1 MTIDMIADSDNGLRV
16 SLDVFD
22 GPLDLLLNLVKE
34 RQLDI
39 ATVPLALVADQYLAY
54 IQAMESLD
62 VELAADYLV
71 VASTLV
77 FLKSKALLPPIP
89 IELAGDP
96 EESAEAIEARLRDRL
111 IAYSKYRDAGQELK
125 GRAAEAAAYFLRPD
139 GGDATADFVQRY
151 RIDAAKLAGALAAA
165 LRAAKPE
172 KRTIVR
178 ERVSLNE
185 QMDVV
190 SPGRAPRRARL
201 VLRPVRRARP
211 RRDHR
216 DFPRRPRARPPRAHP
231 RRAGRRV
238 RGHRA
243 PPRPARRPCSLNS
256 STPASCS
263 ATSKRCCSSP
273 PKRSRSS
280 SSRS

>member
-1 MTIDMIADSDNGLRV
+1 MARAGRQRHLRARGGYRGPSHEGQHRLTTDPTNQAALRV
-16 SLDVFD
+16 SFDVFD

-39 ATVPLALVADQYLAY
+39 ATIPLAVVADQYLAY

-71 VASTLV
+71 VAATLV

-89 IELAGDP
+89 IEFAGDP
-96 EESAEAIEARLRDRL
+96 EESAEAVEARLRDRL

-125 GRAAEAAAYFLRPD
+125 IRAAEASAFYLRPD

-178 ERVSLNE
+178 ERVSLLE
-185 QMDVV
+185 QMEMMARTVRRD
-190 SPGRAPRRARL
+190 GRASFFGLCADLDRVAIIVTFL
-201 VLRPVRRARP
+201 ALLELVRRARV
-211 RRDHR
+211 
-216 DFPRRPRARPPRAHP
+216 
-231 RRAGRRV
+231 RV
-238 RGHRA
+238 AQESPFGDIELLPVSEEH
-243 PPRPARRPCSLNS
+243 
-256 STPASCS
+256 S
-263 ATSKRCCSSP
+263 AA
-273 PKRSRSS
+273 
-280 SSRS
+280 

>member
-1 MTIDMIADSDNGLRV
+1 LTDPAAQSGLHV

-39 ATVPLALVADQYLAY
+39 STVPLALVADQYLAY
-54 IQAMESLD
+54 IQAMEALD

-139 GGDATADFVQRY
+139 GGDVTADFVQRY

-185 QMDVV
+185 QMDLVT
-190 SPGRAPRRARL
+190 RA
-201 VLRPVRRARP
+201 V
-211 RRDHR
+211 
-216 DFPRRPRARPPRAHP
+216 
-231 RRAGRRV
+231 RRAGRASFFSLCAGLDRV
-238 RGHRA
+238 AIIVTFLAVLELVRRERIHVAQDAAFGDIELLLVPQEDRA
-243 PPRPARRPCSLNS
+243 A
-256 STPASCS
+256 
-263 ATSKRCCSSP
+263 
-273 PKRSRSS
+273 
-280 SSRS
+280 

>member
-1 MTIDMIADSDNGLRV
+1 MTVLRHAQDDTADRGDGLRV

-34 RQLDI
+34 HQLDI

-96 EESAEAIEARLRDRL
+96 EESAEAIEARLRERL

-125 GRAAEAAAYFLRPD
+125 NRAAEAAAYFMRPD
-139 GGDATADFVQRY
+139 GGDPER
-151 RIDAAKLAGALAAA
+151 R
-165 LRAAKPE
+165 LRAALPD
-172 KRTIVR
+172 RR
-178 ERVSLNE
+178 L
-185 QMDVV
+185 QA
-190 SPGRAPRRARL
+190 GRC
-201 VLRPVRRARP
+201 
-211 RRDHR
+211 
-216 DFPRRPRARPPRAHP
+216 
-231 RRAGRRV
+231 AGRRAA
-238 RGHRA
+238 GGQA
-243 PPRPARRPCSLNS
+243 GEADDRP
-256 STPASCS
+256 
-263 ATSKRCCSSP
+263 
-273 PKRSRSS
+273 
-280 SSRS
+280 

>member
-1 MTIDMIADSDNGLRV
+1 MTLRQAQGDTGPPPVADERALRV

-39 ATVPLALVADQYLAY
+39 ATVPLALVADQYLAF
-54 IQAMESLD
+54 IQAMEALD

-71 VASTLV
+71 VAATLV

-89 IELAGDP
+89 LEFAGDP

-125 GRAAEAAAYFLRPD
+125 ARAADAAAYYLRAD
-139 GGDATADFVQRY
+139 GGDPTGEFVQRY

-190 SPGRAPRRARL
+190 ARA
-201 VLRPVRRARP
+201 V
-211 RRDHR
+211 
-216 DFPRRPRARPPRAHP
+216 
-231 RRAGRRV
+231 RRAGRASFFGLCAGLDRIAIIVTFLAVLELVRRERIRV
-238 RGHRA
+238 AQDVAFEDIELLAVPEEDRA
-243 PPRPARRPCSLNS
+243 A
-256 STPASCS
+256 
-263 ATSKRCCSSP
+263 
-273 PKRSRSS
+273 
-280 SSRS
+280 

>member
-1 MTIDMIADSDNGLRV
+1 LTPVPSPAAETSAGHLHV
-16 SLDVFD
+16 SVDVFD

-34 RQLDI
+34 HQLDI
-39 ATVPLALVADQYLAY
+39 ATVPLAAVADQYLAY

-89 IELAGDP
+89 IEFAGDP

-111 IAYSKYRDAGQELK
+111 IAYSKYRDAGTELK
-125 GRAAEAAAYFLRPD
+125 ARAAEASAYYLRAD

-151 RIDAAKLAGALAAA
+151 KIDAAKLVGALAAA

-185 QMDVV
+185 QMDLVV
-190 SPGRAPRRARL
+190 RA
-201 VLRPVRRARP
+201 VRRAGKASFFGLCDGLDRIAIIVTFLAVLELV
-211 RRDHR
+211 RRER
-216 DFPRRPRARPPRAHP
+216 I
-231 RRAGRRV
+231 RV
-238 RGHRA
+238 AQDEAFGDIELLPA
-243 PPRPARRPCSLNS
+243 PQETHA
-256 STPASCS
+256 A
-263 ATSKRCCSSP
+263 
-273 PKRSRSS
+273 
-280 SSRS
+280 